1 MPLIAETIVTT
12 RNLDGE
18 VHIAPLGLIADGE
31 HWIIAPFSPSRTLQN
46 LRENPVAVANH
57 VEDVRVYA
65 GCLTGRRN
73 WPVRRAEK
81 VDGAV
86 LQAAISHW
94 ELKVD
99 RVEEDGL
106 RPRFVCSVVAT
117 GNHAAWSGYNRAQ
130 AAVLEAAV
138 LISRLDMLPVEK
150 VESELAY
157 LDIAISKTAGPVEA
171 EAWGW
176 LMEKVDAWRAER
188 SGVSG

>member
-12 RNLDGE
+12 RNLAGE
-18 VHIAPLGLIADGE
+18 VHIAPLGLIKDGE
-31 HWIIAPFSPSRTLQN
+31 QWIIAPFSPSRTLDN

-65 GCLTGRRN
+65 GCLTGRRV

-99 RVEEDGL
+99 RVEEDDL

-117 GNHAAWSGYNRAQ
+117 GNHQAWSGYNRAQ

-138 LISRLDMLPVEK
+138 LISRLNMLPVEK

-176 LMEKVDAWRAER
+176 LMEKVGAWRAER
-188 SGVSG
+188 NGVSG